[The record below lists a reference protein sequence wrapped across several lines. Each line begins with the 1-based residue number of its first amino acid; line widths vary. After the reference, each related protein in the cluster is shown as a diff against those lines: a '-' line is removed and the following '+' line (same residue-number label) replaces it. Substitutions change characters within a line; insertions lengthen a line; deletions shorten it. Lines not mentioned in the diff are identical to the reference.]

1 MHNPS
6 LELVSHPLCPFV
18 QRAVILLQEK
28 EISHQ
33 LTYVDLANKPDW
45 FRKISPLGKVPLL
58 KVGSEVLFESS
69 VICEYLDEITPG
81 SIHPSDPLEKAK
93 HRAWIEFASS
103 TLMVMYDFINSAT
116 EASFEQKRHELI
128 DKLAWV
134 EESLVTPYFSGK
146 HFSLV
151 DAAYAPMFYY
161 FDALDEIADFGILI
175 DTPKVSLWRQSLKE
189 RPSIQRTFPKNY
201 SQQLLTLLDQRSS
214 HLAEIFR
221 QHSQLNK

>member
-6 LELVSHPLCPFV
+6 LELVSHQLCPFV
-18 QRAVILLQEK
+18 QRAIILLQEK

-33 LTYVDLANKPDW
+33 LTYIDLANKPDW
-45 FRKISPLGKVPLL
+45 FRQISPLGKVPLL
-58 KVGSEVLFESS
+58 KVGSEVLFESA
-69 VICEYLDEITPG
+69 VICEYIDEVTPG
-81 SIHPSDPLEKAK
+81 SLHPPDPLEKAK

-134 EESLVTPYFSGK
+134 EKSLVIPYFSGK
-146 HFSLV
+146 RFSLV

-161 FDALDEIADFGILI
+161 FDALDEIADFGILV

-189 RPSIQRTFPKNY
+189 RPSIQHTFPKNY

-214 HLAEIFR
+214 HLAEIFQQR
-221 QHSQLNK
+221 S